1 MVKNIIL
8 QDVPCS
14 IYEGTSYLNIPVQG
28 TGKGKFITSGKMI
41 DITWEKKSDT
51 GITHYYMPNGSE
63 IELNPGKTWVSL
75 IEKYHSDENIF
86 YSTIEEF
93 NAR

>member
-1 MVKNIIL
+1 MKG
-8 QDVPCS
+8 S
-14 IYEGTSYLNIPVQG
+14 
-28 TGKGKFITSGKMI
+28 GKGKFITKGKMI
-41 DITWEKKSDT
+41 DITWEKYSDT
-51 GITHYYMPNGSE
+51 DITRYYMPNGSE

-75 IEKYHSDENIF
+75 IENYHSDENNF